1 MTDAVVSR
9 PAPDV
14 LGHRPEHKTF
24 GALLSLVRYSFHH
37 SAGDPAGPG
46 AAAAG
51 MGGAPTDGADTPDD
65 SLAGVF
71 PGRAPGGGDDDPRV
85 TGSRFHWSFW
95 SSLSFKE
102 GVRGALA
109 ALLIGFA
116 FSAVE
121 IGWAASREREK
132 VLTIIDDIAA
142 QVEGSAAIAAWNLDA
157 QLANQVIM
165 DNLKLHAVSGVEIL
179 LKDNERLAGVRR
191 KPAQDG
197 WLTGPLSR
205 LVFGDLS
212 TIRRPLRQ
220 PNSPNGEVIGEL
232 RLDLDPVVLARD
244 LLILAGTG
252 LVSGVLRNLLLGLA
266 LVAVLHR
273 YVTRPLFSLGRSI
286 SRINP
291 DRPMETALPLPS
303 GHERDELGYIAARTN
318 ELLARLAASQEA
330 QRRMATRDLL
340 TGLPNRVLLTE
351 ELGRSLPKAE
361 RAGYHV
367 AVFHLD
373 LDRFKT
379 VNESYGLDV
388 GDRVLREV
396 GARLTSVLRA
406 GDSVA
411 RLGADEFA
419 VVAEDIAQPEM
430 AARLAERI
438 LDTLAAP
445 YAIDGH
451 SVALTA
457 SVGMA
462 LFPGDGR
469 DPEPL
474 LRGADVAMCTAKAA
488 GGGRYRFFAREM
500 MDRAVARLHNETA
513 LRRAIEENQ
522 FVLYYQPKLETL
534 TRKLSG
540 VEALLRWQKPD
551 RLVMPGDFIPLAE
564 ETGLIVPIGA
574 WVLRTACEQAA
585 RWLAA
590 GHAVPVSVNV
600 SARQLQEAGLVD
612 LVADCLAKSY
622 LPPELLNIEIT
633 ETSMM
638 RDLDHSEAL
647 LARLRDLGVGISVD
661 DFGTGYSSLAYL
673 RRLPVTALKLDRS
686 FVNDIPAETAIATA
700 VLDLSRS
707 FGLKTVAEGVE
718 TEEQWHWLAQQGC
731 AEVQGFLFARP
742 MPVDL
747 VERDFLQG

>member
-1 MTDAVVSR
+1 
-9 PAPDV
+9 
-14 LGHRPEHKTF
+14 
-24 GALLSLVRYSFHH
+24 
-37 SAGDPAGPG
+37 
-46 AAAAG
+46 
-51 MGGAPTDGADTPDD
+51 
-65 SLAGVF
+65 
-71 PGRAPGGGDDDPRV
+71 
-85 TGSRFHWSFW
+85 
-95 SSLSFKE
+95 
-102 GVRGALA
+102 
-109 ALLIGFA
+109 
-116 FSAVE
+116 
-121 IGWAASREREK
+121 
-132 VLTIIDDIAA
+132 
-142 QVEGSAAIAAWNLDA
+142 
-157 QLANQVIM
+157 
-165 DNLKLHAVSGVEIL
+165 
-179 LKDNERLAGVRR
+179 
-191 KPAQDG
+191 
-197 WLTGPLSR
+197 
-205 LVFGDLS
+205 
-212 TIRRPLRQ
+212 
-220 PNSPNGEVIGEL
+220 
-232 RLDLDPVVLARD
+232 
-244 LLILAGTG
+244 
-252 LVSGVLRNLLLGLA
+252 
-266 LVAVLHR
+266 
-273 YVTRPLFSLGRSI
+273 
-286 SRINP
+286 
-291 DRPMETALPLPS
+291 
-303 GHERDELGYIAARTN
+303 
-318 ELLARLAASQEA
+318 
-330 QRRMATRDLL
+330 
-340 TGLPNRVLLTE
+340 
-351 ELGRSLPKAE
+351 
-361 RAGYHV
+361 
-367 AVFHLD
+367 
-373 LDRFKT
+373 
-379 VNESYGLDV
+379 
-388 GDRVLREV
+388 
-396 GARLTSVLRA
+396 
-406 GDSVA
+406 
-411 RLGADEFA
+411 
-419 VVAEDIAQPEM
+419 
-430 AARLAERI
+430 
-438 LDTLAAP
+438 
-445 YAIDGH
+445 
-451 SVALTA
+451 
-457 SVGMA
+457 
-462 LFPGDGR
+462 
-469 DPEPL
+469 
-474 LRGADVAMCTAKAA
+474 
-488 GGGRYRFFAREM
+488 M